1 MVLWTIKCL
10 ILFSL
15 FLSHGKDTVS
25 RCEYSVL
32 MKIGQREV
40 TGICILE
47 TDEDGNIAGTMINEF
62 GIKAFDFTCSGGK
75 TRILNVME
83 PLDKWYI
90 RRRLRK
96 DFDRILLVL
105 DNSGAYYTRSFTSY
119 VFTPL
124 GN

>member
-1 MVLWTIKCL
+1 M
-10 ILFSL
+10 LFSPL
-15 FLSHGKDTVS
+15 LSPEADTVS
-25 RCEYSVL
+25 RFEYSVL
-32 MKIGQREV
+32 MKVGQKEV

-47 TDEDGNIAGTMINEF
+47 TSEDGSVAGTLVSEF
-62 GIKAFDFTCSGGK
+62 GVKAFDFTRSGGK

-90 RRRLRK
+90 RRKLRR
-96 DFDRILLVL
+96 DFDRILPML
-105 DNSGAYYTRSFTSY
+105 DSGGTSFKKSFTSY